1 MLVAF
6 SVTPL
11 GVGDAVGEYVA
22 DAVRVV
28 RDSGLPNHTDA
39 MFTTVEGDWD
49 EVMAVVKQA
58 VDAVA
63 AKAPRVSVVLKADI
77 RPGVDRCAHRQD
89 GEPGAP
95 PGGLNP
101 RPVPPA
107 PAAAGASSAPLAG
120 QRDLLDERGQPGLV
134 EQVRGPQRLVVAHVV
149 ETCPDL
155 VQRHPGQRRPGHPV
169 GGELDAR
176 RRAGRRPRPAAP
188 RSSSRPRRN
197 RR

>member
-39 MFTTVEGDWD
+39 MFTTLEGDWD
-49 EVMAVVKQA
+49 ETMAVVKQA

-77 RPGVDRCAHRQD
+77 RPGAT
-89 GEPGAP
+89 GA
-95 PGGLNP
+95 LTAKMESLE
-101 RPVPPA
+101 RH
-107 PAAAGASSAPLAG
+107 LAG
-120 QRDLLDERGQPGLV
+120 
-134 EQVRGPQRLVVAHVV
+134 
-149 ETCPDL
+149 
-155 VQRHPGQRRPGHPV
+155 
-169 GGELDAR
+169 
-176 RRAGRRPRPAAP
+176 
-188 RSSSRPRRN
+188 
-197 RR
+197 

>member
-49 EVMAVVKQA
+49 EVMAVVKRA
-58 VDAVA
+58 VNAVA

-77 RPGVDRCAHRQD
+77 RPGAT
-89 GEPGAP
+89 GALTTKMESLERHL
-95 PGGLNP
+95 GG
-101 RPVPPA
+101 
-107 PAAAGASSAPLAG
+107 
-120 QRDLLDERGQPGLV
+120 
-134 EQVRGPQRLVVAHVV
+134 
-149 ETCPDL
+149 
-155 VQRHPGQRRPGHPV
+155 
-169 GGELDAR
+169 
-176 RRAGRRPRPAAP
+176 
-188 RSSSRPRRN
+188 
-197 RR
+197 